1 VTTRSGG
8 VGEGVEDLAGAGD
21 EGGLAAGGAGA
32 GDVPGVG
39 GDQQD
44 VGGVDPEAGG
54 GHAVGLGGR
63 LEAVDG
69 VGRQHRLEGVDD
81 AGVLE
86 LGPGHPLGRVG
97 QGGQAQAALGQAAQG
112 GRDLRV
118 GGKAG
123 HAAHDRLAVV
133 VGQLDP
139 QPGRGHV
146 QGGPPDGAEVGVAVG
161 DGGHHGRLEQLAEP
175 GHPGPAVAEQPLELA
190 VEGGQVEQRLV
201 DVEQAH
207 RRHGVLLAD
216 GPPAGSTPGRPADGN
231 PPAGVP
237 G

>member
-1 VTTRSGG
+1 
-8 VGEGVEDLAGAGD
+8 
-21 EGGLAAGGAGA
+21 
-32 GDVPGVG
+32 VG

-44 VGGVDPEAGG
+44 VGGGDAEAGG

-63 LEAVDG
+63 LEAADG
-69 VGRQHRLEGVDD
+69 VGRQHRLERVEE
-81 AGVLE
+81 AGVGE
-86 LGPGHPLGRVG
+86 LGGGHPLGRVG

-112 GRDLRV
+112 ARDLGV
-118 GGKAG
+118 GGQAG
-123 HAAHDRLAVV
+123 HAAHHRLAVAV
-133 VGQLDP
+133 RQLHPEAD
-139 QPGRGHV
+139 RGHL

-175 GHPGPAVAEQPLELA
+175 GHPDPAVAEQPLELP

-201 DVEQAH
+201 DVEHAH
-207 RRHGVLLAD
+207 RRHGVLL
-216 GPPAGSTPGRPADGN
+216 GWRPPAGSTPGRPADGN